1 MKKLSIMLFLS
12 LPYIFCSCSTESIS
26 LIKNDGKLAIVSTDT
41 RWLIHTKMIVWDHA
55 TVSFIK
61 QKDPKKLWTDEKE
74 LINAA
79 DILITSTDKDN
90 SVLANVLQEYHGTHL
105 QLHQTGSN
113 QQIIKLSE
121 TISHIESIR
130 DAVVELDGKNRGYY
144 YDQAGNYENN
154 LQETY
159 RKLQSR
165 INEYNKQPFLLFS
178 DEDMGTFLWDYWLEK
193 KSIKRY
199 ASNYLSEEKQTRTKE
214 LQNVIQDKKIKIA
227 FIKTNTEKETRAFLE
242 KSWLT
247 LYTINDMQ
255 EDTSAWGYLRII
267 EKLVNTFITAFNA
280 YD

>member
-1 MKKLSIMLFLS
+1 
-12 LPYIFCSCSTESIS
+12 
-26 LIKNDGKLAIVSTDT
+26 
-41 RWLIHTKMIVWDHA
+41 MIAWDHA

-79 DILITSTDKDN
+79 DILITSTDKDS

-105 QLHQTGSN
+105 QLTQTESN

-121 TISHIESIR
+121 AISHIESIR

-154 LQETY
+154 IQETY

-165 INEYNKQPFLLFS
+165 INEYNKQSFLLFS
-178 DEDMGTFLWDYWLEK
+178 EESMSIFLQDFWLEK
-193 KSIKRY
+193 SVQHY
-199 ASNYLSEEKQTRTKE
+199 APDYLREERQMRTKE
-214 LQNVIQDKKIKIA
+214 LQKIIQDKNIKIA
-227 FIKTNTEKETRAFLE
+227 FIQTNIDKSTLDFLK

-247 LYTINDMQ
+247 LYVINDIQ
-255 EDTSAWGYLRII
+255 EDISAWGYLRLI
-267 EKLVNTFITAFNA
+267 EKLVNTFVTAFNA

>member
-1 MKKLSIMLFLS
+1 
-12 LPYIFCSCSTESIS
+12 
-26 LIKNDGKLAIVSTDT
+26 
-41 RWLIHTKMIVWDHA
+41 MIVWDYA

-79 DILITSTDKDN
+79 DILITSADKDS

-105 QLHQTGSN
+105 QLTQTESN

-121 TISHIESIR
+121 AISHIESIR

-154 LQETY
+154 IQETY

-165 INEYNKQPFLLFS
+165 INEYNKQYFLLFS
-178 DEDMGTFLWDYWLEK
+178 EENMSIFLQDFWLEK
-193 KSIKRY
+193 SVQHY
-199 ASNYLSEEKQTRTKE
+199 APDYLREERHMRTKE
-214 LQNVIQDKKIKIA
+214 LQKIIQDKNIKIA
-227 FIKTNTEKETRAFLE
+227 FIQTNIDKSTLDFLK

-247 LYTINDMQ
+247 LYIINDIQ
-255 EDTSAWGYLRII
+255 EDISAWGYLRLI
-267 EKLVNTFITAFNA
+267 EKIVNTFVTAFNA

>member
-1 MKKLSIMLFLS
+1 
-12 LPYIFCSCSTESIS
+12 
-26 LIKNDGKLAIVSTDT
+26 
-41 RWLIHTKMIVWDHA
+41 MIVWDHA
-55 TVSFIK
+55 TVSFIE
-61 QKDPKKLWTDEKE
+61 QKDPKKLWIDEKG

-79 DILITSTDKDN
+79 DILITSVDKDS

-105 QLHQTGSN
+105 QLAQAQPN

-154 LQETY
+154 IQETY

-165 INEYNKQPFLLFS
+165 INEYNKQSFLLFS
-178 DEDMGTFLWDYWLEK
+178 DEDMSTFLWDFWLEK
-193 KSIKRY
+193 ESIKRY
-199 ASNYLSEEKQTRTKE
+199 TSNYLWEEKQTRTKE
-214 LQNVIQDKKIKIA
+214 LQKIIQDKKIKIV
-227 FIKTNTEKETRAFLE
+227 FIKTNTGKETRAFLE

-247 LYTINDMQ
+247 LYTINDIQ

-267 EKLVNTFITAFNA
+267 EKLVNTFVTAFNA